1 MPKVIKKSYDKDM
14 LVSSY
19 KNQFKKPEISND
31 NFGYANGSGVI
42 QYEYKPKK
50 APFYSE
56 T

>member
-1 MPKVIKKSYDKDM
+1 MPKVIEKHYDKDV

-19 KNQFKKPEISND
+19 KNQFKKPEPNSSD
-31 NFGYANGSGVI
+31 NIGYATSV